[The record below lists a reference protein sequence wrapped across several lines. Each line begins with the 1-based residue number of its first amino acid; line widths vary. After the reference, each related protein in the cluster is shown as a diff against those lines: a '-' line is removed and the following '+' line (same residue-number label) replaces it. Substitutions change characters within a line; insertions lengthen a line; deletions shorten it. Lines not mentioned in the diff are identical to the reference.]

1 MSGLFSWSGS
11 SIYPGKDTKVILNSM
26 QDNTSKFIEVD
37 LHLLSLATWWH
48 CWSNYFKTEAPL
60 RHVPVFGEASKAVMN
75 GSLSGTNRLK
85 M

>member
-11 SIYPGKDTKVILNSM
+11 SIYPRKDRKVILNSM
-26 QDNTSKFIEVD
+26 QDNTSKFVEVD
-37 LHLLSLATWWH
+37 LHLLSLATWWG

-60 RHVPVFGEASKAVMN
+60 KDIFREASIVVMI
-75 GSLSGTNRLK
+75 GSLSGSNRLK